1 MPSFKVVQTADGSN
15 TLFSEQYHA
24 HYHSTNGALQE
35 SLHVFIKNGFDYISL
50 NEIKILE
57 VGFGTGLNAT
67 LTASSAK
74 EKKRSTQYT
83 GIDLYPP
90 DENTL
95 SELNYTSILNQQ
107 DTEGWKKI
115 ISAKWGEEKRINEYF
130 LLKKINADFIDL
142 PLDDGYSLIYFD
154 AFAPDDQPEMW
165 TLNVFEKLYQATLPN
180 GLLIT

>member
-1 MPSFKVVQTADGSN
+1 MPSLKVVQTADGSN

-35 SLHVFIKNGFDYISL
+35 SLHVFIKNGFDNISQ

-107 DTEGWKKI
+107 DAEEWKKI
-115 ISAKWGEEKRINEYF
+115 ISAKWDEEKKINDYF
-130 LLKKINADFIDL
+130 LLKKINLGREDVTIIFI
-142 PLDDGYSLIYFD
+142 
-154 AFAPDDQPEMW
+154 
-165 TLNVFEKLYQATLPN
+165 N
-180 GLLIT
+180 GIHGTYNSKISEGDNIALFPPVGGG